1 MERRNKIILYSIIV
15 LTIMVLGL
23 GINSLLKRKS
33 NAIPDANV
41 FRMEYMSYND
51 KVDESDNAYRDLIIS
66 ENNLINYINTDEA
79 IKMLQEETGVIYFG
93 YAANADCRS
102 LIPSLLKVSSA
113 LEEPIYYL
121 DIESIRP
128 TYEFIDGNITKTRDG
143 EENYNHLLELLD
155 DYLDNNLIYDAE
167 GHSMATFEKVLEA
180 PTLVAFREGKIT
192 SFYTPKNYENEKIDE
207 EILENLIESLIRSK
221 NNIEDC
227 AQNGC

>member
-33 NAIPDANV
+33 YAINDANV

-51 KVDESDNAYRDLIIS
+51 KVDASDNAYLDLNIS
-66 ENNLINYINTDEA
+66 DNNLINYIDIEEA
-79 IKMLQEETGVIYFG
+79 IKMLQEDTGVIYFG

-102 LIPSLLKVSSA
+102 LIPSLLKVSIA
-113 LEEPIYYL
+113 LKEPIYYL

-128 TYEFIDGNITKTRDG
+128 IYELIDGDITKTKDG
-143 EENYNHLLELLD
+143 EENYNYLLEILD
-155 DYLDNNLIYDAE
+155 AYLDNTIIYDKE
-167 GHSMATFEKVLEA
+167 DHSKAVLEKVLEA
-180 PTLVAFREGKIT
+180 PTLVAFRDGEIT
-192 SFYTPKNYENEKIDE
+192 SFYTPKKYESEKMDDRT
-207 EILENLIESLIRSK
+207 LESLIESLIKSK
-221 NNIEDC
+221 NTVEDC